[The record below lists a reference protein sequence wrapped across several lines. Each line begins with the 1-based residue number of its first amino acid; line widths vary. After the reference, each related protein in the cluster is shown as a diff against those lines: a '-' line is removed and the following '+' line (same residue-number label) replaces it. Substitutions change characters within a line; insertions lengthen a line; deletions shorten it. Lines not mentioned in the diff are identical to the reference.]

1 MAMEGVKSAMSQ
13 TMGAQYQSPQSNTTS
28 TTKQDAADVAAM
40 EVQPI
45 NRMSSSSKAD
55 PYGKDEQNPQEK
67 EPTDATIKQAIKDIN
82 RKLDKTVAEF
92 GYHEETHRI
101 TIKLKDKETDKVV
114 KEIPA
119 DKTLDM
125 LAKMWEMAGILVDEK
140 R

>member
-1 MAMEGVKSAMSQ
+1 
-13 TMGAQYQSPQSNTTS
+13 
-28 TTKQDAADVAAM
+28 
-40 EVQPI
+40 
-45 NRMSSSSKAD
+45 
-55 PYGKDEQNPQEK
+55 
-67 EPTDATIKQAIKDIN
+67 
-82 RKLDKTVAEF
+82 VAEF